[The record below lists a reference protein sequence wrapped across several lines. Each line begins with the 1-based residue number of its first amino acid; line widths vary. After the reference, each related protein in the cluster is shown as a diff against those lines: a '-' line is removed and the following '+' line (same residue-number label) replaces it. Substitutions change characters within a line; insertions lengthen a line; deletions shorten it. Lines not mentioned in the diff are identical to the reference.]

1 MAFVHERTAPV
12 IYVAGS
18 ARELPVE
25 VQDWL
30 SRAETHAVAAP
41 HIYDLLAQLARGK
54 KFAAVIVSIQSVDWN
69 EMDFFDYAAR
79 LSRHTPLYVAGPPP
93 QHAKMEAACRRGAR
107 LFDAVSLREEA
118 LQTDGR
124 LPARQSR
131 SGDERPA
138 QADSPSDSSP
148 PRTMPVGSHSPW
160 TVPSIRLKEGLEKP
174 ADTGPVAGTAEAESK
189 HIERAQNSDEQS
201 PDRPAGT
208 ADSSSDAAESKSS
221 ESAAGPPQGQ
231 VVPPEPSPS
240 RDDSGAPVVFPWS
253 QNADRPKRTPPGG
266 TPPPTSAED
275 APNEPLP
282 HQPPQNTEVPPDEAD
297 PSHADGHLPPKDPGG
312 PDTDGAGGA
321 GSAAERVHLTP
332 EEIAALMAPPS
343 RRPDSEASS

>member
-1 MAFVHERTAPV
+1 MAFVHERTAPA
-12 IYVAGS
+12 IYVASS

-30 SRAETHAVAAP
+30 SRADTHAVAAP
-41 HIYDLLAQLARGK
+41 HIYDLLAQMARGK
-54 KFAAVIVSIQSVDWN
+54 KFTAVIVSIQSVDWN

-79 LSRHTPLYVAGPPP
+79 LSRHTPLYVAGPPQ

-107 LFDAVSLREEA
+107 LFDAVSLQEEA

-124 LPARQSR
+124 LPARQFR
-131 SGDERPA
+131 SDDERPP

-148 PRTMPVGSHSPW
+148 PRTMPVGGHSPW
-160 TVPSIRLKEGLEKP
+160 TG
-174 ADTGPVAGTAEAESK
+174 
-189 HIERAQNSDEQS
+189 
-201 PDRPAGT
+201 PAGT

-221 ESAAGPPQGQ
+221 ESAAEPPQGQ
-231 VVPPEPSPS
+231 AAPPEPRPS

-266 TPPPTSAED
+266 TAPPTSAAD
-275 APNEPLP
+275 APNEPLS
-282 HQPPQNTEVPPDEAD
+282 HQPPQNTEVPPGDAD
-297 PSHADGHLPPKDPGG
+297 PSDASDANGHLPPKHSGVPGTEK
-312 PDTDGAGGA
+312 PSGAE
-321 GSAAERVHLTP
+321 SAAERVHLTP